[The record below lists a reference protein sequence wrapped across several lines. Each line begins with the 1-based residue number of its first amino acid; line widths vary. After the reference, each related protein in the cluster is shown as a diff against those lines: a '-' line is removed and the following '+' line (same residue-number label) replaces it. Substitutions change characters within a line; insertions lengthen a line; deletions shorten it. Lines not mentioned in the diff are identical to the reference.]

1 MEGNFSHPSNAS
13 SRCNRLLFIFSFS
26 SQKDRGVGTAAIV
39 GVKKEVELRE
49 IIWLLRAQHQNQGL

>member
-13 SRCNRLLFIFSFS
+13 GRCSRFLFIFSFS
-26 SQKDRGVGTAAIV
+26 SHKARGAGTTVIV